1 MDDAQGR
8 QVKDP
13 ICRHF
18 RSSAC
23 IPGSVLI
30 GSQQS
35 GCSVVPLDQSI
46 LNIPPKGTQQ
56 LKYVARLLVF
66 CVCLVQFVLRCF
78 CVAFIIIKRGL
89 YDRFSDITFTHE
101 YLAENTGPD
110 NPPTRHNLQ
119 RRVQPVIKYT
129 SWIAL
134 C

>member
-23 IPGSVLI
+23 IPGSVVT

-56 LKYVARLLVF
+56 LKYEARLLVYVF
-66 CVCLVQFVLRCF
+66 VWLFVLMCF

-89 YDRFSDITFTHE
+89 YDRFSHIAFTHE